1 VKALVSVFKKELRE
15 ILRDRRT
22 LIAIGLAALATPLI
36 LTVVSQMATKTATQT
51 YTVGYSGQIPT
62 GLDVLLTATGL
73 KLEPVADPVAAAR
86 QQVDIGVVFHPGQVD
101 EYYDP
106 TRQSAQIADIRMQ
119 TVLSRYEAAKVAAA
133 LQERGVDPGLLHPLP
148 VKIHPLSSPIKAAGN
163 SFLSFFLPYILITM
177 VLTGGL
183 SAALDSSAG
192 ERERRTLE
200 SLLLTPAPRSRILLG
215 KILAISAISL
225 VAAIAAILSMLL
237 ALRQISLP
245 GGDSAQIGLR
255 PLAAGVMLWLAI
267 LLAGAFSSLSLAL
280 GTLAKN
286 FRQGQAYATPLY
298 FITIFPAA
306 IVLFIPDFNPNLAY
320 YLIPILNAVLILRD
334 AIIHDS
340 VAWPALAVTSASL
353 VATGL
358 ICWFAALRLFT
369 REALLVRS

>member
-1 VKALVSVFKKELRE
+1 
-15 ILRDRRT
+15 
-22 LIAIGLAALATPLI
+22 
-36 LTVVSQMATKTATQT
+36 
-51 YTVGYSGQIPT
+51 
-62 GLDVLLTATGL
+62 
-73 KLEPVADPVAAAR
+73 
-86 QQVDIGVVFHPGQVD
+86 
-101 EYYDP
+101 
-106 TRQSAQIADIRMQ
+106 
-119 TVLSRYEAAKVAAA
+119 
-133 LQERGVDPGLLHPLP
+133 
-148 VKIHPLSSPIKAAGN
+148 
-163 SFLSFFLPYILITM
+163 
-177 VLTGGL
+177 
-183 SAALDSSAG
+183 
-192 ERERRTLE
+192 
-200 SLLLTPAPRSRILLG
+200 
-215 KILAISAISL
+215 
-225 VAAIAAILSMLL
+225 MLL